1 MESKTS
7 NQDVIREAQKI
18 IFRLSRF
25 TASISPVQIDG
36 IYGPET
42 EAQIRNFQKYIG
54 LPPTGVLDQTTF
66 ESLVDANSAI
76 DIITGSSNSISPFER
91 NLAAWVVSKGEVHD
105 LVTIIQIMLQTISVA
120 TDDILFVNVNGH
132 FDENTQAAVEMIQ
145 KLNDLPQTGDVDL
158 ITWNRLSRLYNK
170 YADSEGI

>member
-54 LPPTGVLDQTTF
+54 FRLPEFLIKQLLKVL
-66 ESLVDANSAI
+66 
-76 DIITGSSNSISPFER
+76 
-91 NLAAWVVSKGEVHD
+91 
-105 LVTIIQIMLQTISVA
+105 
-120 TDDILFVNVNGH
+120 
-132 FDENTQAAVEMIQ
+132 
-145 KLNDLPQTGDVDL
+145 
-158 ITWNRLSRLYNK
+158 
-170 YADSEGI
+170 

>member
-42 EAQIRNFQKYIG
+42 EAQIFKNI
-54 LPPTGVLDQTTF
+54 
-66 ESLVDANSAI
+66 
-76 DIITGSSNSISPFER
+76 
-91 NLAAWVVSKGEVHD
+91 
-105 LVTIIQIMLQTISVA
+105 
-120 TDDILFVNVNGH
+120 
-132 FDENTQAAVEMIQ
+132 
-145 KLNDLPQTGDVDL
+145 
-158 ITWNRLSRLYNK
+158 
-170 YADSEGI
+170 

>member
-54 LPPTGVLDQTTF
+54 LPPTGCLLYT
-66 ESLVDANSAI
+66 S
-76 DIITGSSNSISPFER
+76 
-91 NLAAWVVSKGEVHD
+91 
-105 LVTIIQIMLQTISVA
+105 
-120 TDDILFVNVNGH
+120 FVNFADCDTVVY
-132 FDENTQAAVEMIQ
+132 T
-145 KLNDLPQTGDVDL
+145 K
-158 ITWNRLSRLYNK
+158 K
-170 YADSEGI
+170 YADVFVGHESEMPGVKLFIELSLIHI